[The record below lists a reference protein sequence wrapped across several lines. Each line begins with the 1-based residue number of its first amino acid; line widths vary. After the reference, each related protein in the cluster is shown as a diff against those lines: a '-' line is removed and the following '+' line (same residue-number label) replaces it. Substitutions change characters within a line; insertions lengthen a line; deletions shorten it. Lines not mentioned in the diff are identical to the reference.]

1 MKNVSNMCLN
11 LCGEI
16 YTFDLNDV
24 LFFEADDHYTQIRSV
39 HGNKIMVPFC
49 LGAIEKEIQKK
60 FPTHTNM
67 IRIGRKFIIN
77 YNRLFHMN
85 AVKQTISLSDYHG
98 RVFTLG
104 VSKPAVKTLMEME
117 EARKNYSA
125 LGAADEETADEDSSP
140 SDASCYRV
148 VTPPH
153 AYSLNKKI
161 KASKN

>member
-104 VSKPAVKTLMEME
+104 V
-117 EARKNYSA
+117 
-125 LGAADEETADEDSSP
+125 P
-140 SDASCYRV
+140 SQ
-148 VTPPH
+148 P
-153 AYSLNKKI
+153 
-161 KASKN
+161 